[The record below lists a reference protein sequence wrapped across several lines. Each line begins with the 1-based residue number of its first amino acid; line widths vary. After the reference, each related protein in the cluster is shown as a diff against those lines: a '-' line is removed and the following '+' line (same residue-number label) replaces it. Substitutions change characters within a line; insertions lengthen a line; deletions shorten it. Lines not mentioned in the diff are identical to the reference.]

1 MVAVILPPTSHGGP
15 PARRAFAPPEAAGH
29 GGACLEVNMPVRT
42 VDPAT
47 ASIWI
52 KEATAILVDVR
63 EPAEYR
69 AAHIPQAR
77 LIPLSE
83 VDIDR
88 LPAGK
93 KIVIH
98 CAKGGR
104 GQTACEKLLQ
114 QNSSLEIFNLAGGI
128 EGWAAAG
135 LPRGTGNVKRCLAM
149 SWSNRWQG
157 RRESWMFFRGVSAGG
172 GPRVDPFAAPDLGA
186 PRHGAAQ

>member
-1 MVAVILPPTSHGGP
+1 
-15 PARRAFAPPEAAGH
+15 
-29 GGACLEVNMPVRT
+29 MPVRT

-52 KEATAILVDVR
+52 KQATAILVDVR

-83 VDIDR
+83 VDVDR

-135 LPRGTGNVKRCLAM
+135 LPVERAM
-149 SWSNRWQG
+149 
-157 RRESWMFFRGVSAGG
+157 
-172 GPRVDPFAAPDLGA
+172 
-186 PRHGAAQ
+186 

>member
-1 MVAVILPPTSHGGP
+1 LRQIKVGAGGCVSLSTWP
-15 PARRAFAPPEAAGH
+15 LGT

-52 KEATAILVDVR
+52 KQSGAILVDVR

-77 LIPLSE
+77 LMPLSE
-83 VDIDR
+83 IDVGR

-93 KIVIH
+93 KIVVH

-104 GQTACEKLLQ
+104 GHTACEKLLQ
-114 QNSSLEIFNLAGGI
+114 QNPSLEVFNLSGGI
-128 EGWAAAG
+128 EGWSAAG
-135 LPRGTGNVKRCLAM
+135 LPVERAM
-149 SWSNRWQG
+149 
-157 RRESWMFFRGVSAGG
+157 
-172 GPRVDPFAAPDLGA
+172 
-186 PRHGAAQ
+186 